1 MCSWKLDLSSYQRQQ
16 SNIPGCMKELIN
28 NDKMICR
35 LLNIIYGH
43 DTDDVLSV
51 LVKKL
56 TPGTDVQGNLSD
68 CGRVSISVVMCNGD
82 KHQYSWFV
90 KVQPIDHQNS
100 ELFSQFNLFENEIE
114 FYQKIA
120 PELREFVEESQS
132 EGTDIQFDI
141 PELIHAE
148 MEDDRAIIILEDLVG
163 AGYRQVKDD
172 NGDRYLTLEEAL
184 LAVESIAKIHAASY
198 ALQLK
203 RNINLGSEHPNLEV
217 SGMLWSNDEMASR
230 LTTMKDYYCD
240 ILKESDKPDSPVLV
254 ERFQKKFDSPEKLK
268 QMCTM
273 RTRKVSESNDR
284 SLSCL
289 EQGDFHF
296 NNLMFKQEDDGS
308 MNVRIVDWQMTY
320 TGRAGGDVA
329 YLLMSSIAPELY
341 DSDEE
346 TIKERYFEM
355 FNETFYNLIREKS
368 WKQMVEEVEEM
379 LEQDYEESLP
389 LGFLFSCGNVM
400 NKETKRESQVS
411 FAYHLCNEAAIKNLI

>member
-1 MCSWKLDLSSYQRQQ
+1 MGSWKLDLHSYQRKQ
-16 SNIPGCMKELIN
+16 SNIPSCIGDLIN
-28 NDKMICR
+28 NDRMICR

-43 DTDDVLSV
+43 HNNDVQSV
-51 LVKKL
+51 LVKPL
-56 TPGTDVQGNLSD
+56 TPGTDIKGNLSD
-68 CGRVSISVVMCNGD
+68 CGRVAISVVMYNGD

-100 ELFSQFNLFENEIE
+100 ELVSQFNLFENEIE

-120 PELREFVEESQS
+120 PELREFVEESKS
-132 EGTDIQFDI
+132 EGTDIKFDI

-148 MEDDRAIIILEDLVG
+148 MEDNRAIIILEDLVG
-163 AGYRQVKDD
+163 AGYKQVKDD
-172 NGDRYLTLEEAL
+172 NGDKYLSKEKAL

-198 ALQLK
+198 ALQVK
-203 RNINLGSEHPNLEV
+203 RNIDLGSEHPNLEM

-230 LTTMKDYYCD
+230 LATMKDYYCD
-240 ILKESDKPDSPVLV
+240 ILKESNKPDSPVLV

-268 QMCTM
+268 QMCTK
-273 RTRKVSESNDR
+273 RVSENNGR
-284 SLSCL
+284 CINCL
-289 EQGDFHF
+289 QQGDFHF
-296 NNLMFKQEDDGS
+296 NNLMFRQEEDGS

-329 YLLMSSIAPELY
+329 YLLMSSIAPDLY

-368 WKQMVEEVEEM
+368 WKKKVEEVEEM
-379 LEQDYEESLP
+379 LEHDYEESLP

-411 FAYHLCNEAAIKNLI
+411 FAYHLCNEAASKNLI